1 MNSVTIPRPA
11 ADEATPYFHGYISEV
26 PGENIGEQMT
36 RQIAEV
42 EELFLPVDDARG
54 REPYAPG
61 KWSPKEVLGHL
72 SDTERIFGY
81 RLMRFARGDRTPLPS
96 FDENAYVPAGQF
108 NERTVRSLVEEFK
121 AVRQSTLT
129 LVQSLSQQGWGE
141 RGTASGNVMSTRA
154 LAYIITGHVNH
165 HLRMLRERY
174 GLGRR
179 SEGAVR

>member
-1 MNSVTIPRPA
+1 MNGVTISRPA

-26 PGENIGEQMT
+26 PGENIVEQMT
-36 RQIAEV
+36 RQMAEV
-42 EELFLPVDDARG
+42 EELYGPVEDARG

-72 SDTERIFGY
+72 SDTERIFAY
-81 RLMRFARGDRTPLPS
+81 RLLRFARGDRTPLSS

-108 NERTVRSLVEEFK
+108 NERTVRSLLEEFK
-121 AVRQSTLT
+121 AVRQSTLA
-129 LVQSLSQQGWGE
+129 LVQSLSQQRWTE

-165 HLRMLRERY
+165 HVRVLRERY

>member
-1 MNSVTIPRPA
+1 MTSATIPRPA

-72 SDTERIFGY
+72 SDTERIFAY
-81 RLMRFARGDRTPLPS
+81 RLLRFARGDRTPLPS
-96 FDENAYVPAGQF
+96 FDENAYVPAAYF
-108 NERTVRSLVEEFK
+108 NERSVRSLVEEFK
-121 AVRQSTLT
+121 AVRQSTLA
-129 LVQSLSQQGWGE
+129 LVQSLPQPRWSE
-141 RGTASGNVMSTRA
+141 RGTASGNVISTRA

-165 HLRMLRERY
+165 HLGVLRDRY
-174 GLGRR
+174 KLGRR